1 MPVFNQ
7 DPKINANANII
18 TANSKE
24 ELPDPSTVKPNTVA
38 LIPSVAQSVY
48 VYDSLDAAAA
58 ANLPEGSLVA
68 VPVNDDVVDL
78 TGVFNFVTSITAGG
92 AKQTVDYDCAEIVE
106 RFKKGAV
113 NIKVALADATA
124 TQYCFAQMLSE
135 NTAQVLS
142 FVDYQGTLLYINTIF
157 AVETGHIIYSCN
169 QVTTTAFNPS

>member
-68 VPVNDDVVDL
+68 VPSEGSGGGLPVVEL
-78 TGVFNFVTSITAGG
+78 TTTIATNAQFTDTESELLEAAYQKGMPIIIKGVLKFSDTSIMNGFAG
-92 AKQTVDYDCAEIVE
+92 
-106 RFKKGAV
+106 
-113 NIKVALADATA
+113 VAMKADMNNNN
-124 TQYCFAQMLSE
+124 YNMPM
-135 NTAQVLS
+135 
-142 FVDYQGTLLYINTIF
+142 F
-157 AVETGHIIYSCN
+157 AVSFGSTMINIIKYEGIWT
-169 QVTTTAFNPS
+169 VAFEQT